1 MRVDPIAAA
10 YGFFQI
16 VFADLADTLADAVF
30 HLRRRTEPDLKFEEV
45 FRTEF
50 RRLLTQFREE
60 LKHHEPRNS
69 DAEDVTALRNA
80 CDSMSKLANWRN
92 DRIHARVRNTEEGYA
107 LYDWRTRKRLAM
119 TPEEIEAKTRDAIKA
134 KQIFEMWLPN
144 FIVGLDI
151 EEDLEKLLSSV
162 PDLSEQRDN

>member
-1 MRVDPIAAA
+1 M
-10 YGFFQI
+10 
-16 VFADLADTLADAVF
+16 ADTLANAVF
-30 HLRRRTEPDLKFEEV
+30 RLRQRTEPNLTFEEV

-50 RRLLTQFREE
+50 RRLLTQFRDE
-60 LKHHEPRNS
+60 LKQHEPGNS

-80 CDSMSKLANWRN
+80 CNSMSKLANWRN

-107 LYDWRTRKRLAM
+107 LNDWRTRKRLAM
-119 TPEEIEAKTRDAIKA
+119 TPEEIEDKTRDALKA

-151 EEDLEKLLSSV
+151 EEDLEKLLSTV
-162 PDLSEQRDN
+162 PDLSEPQEN

>member
-1 MRVDPIAAA
+1 M
-10 YGFFQI
+10 
-16 VFADLADTLADAVF
+16 ADTLANAVF
-30 HLRRRTEPDLKFEEV
+30 RLRQRTEPNLTFEEV

-50 RRLLTQFREE
+50 RRLLTQFRDE
-60 LKHHEPRNS
+60 LKQHEPGNS

-80 CDSMSKLANWRN
+80 CNSMSKLANWRN

-119 TPEEIEAKTRDAIKA
+119 TPEEIEDKTRDAFNA
-134 KQIFEMWLPN
+134 KQILEMYVPN

-151 EEDLEKLLSSV
+151 EKDIEKLLATL
-162 PDLSEQRDN
+162 PGLNEPRHN